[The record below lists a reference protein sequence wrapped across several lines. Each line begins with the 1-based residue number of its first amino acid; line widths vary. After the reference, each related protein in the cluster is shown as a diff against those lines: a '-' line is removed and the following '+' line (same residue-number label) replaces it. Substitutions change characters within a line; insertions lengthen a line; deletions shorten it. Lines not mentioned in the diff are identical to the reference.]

1 MVICGLDVR
10 KGEKCTLGGQPKEG
24 KKHPELCATNQ
35 QTKKNEIKS
44 NITGG
49 DSVKLLKA
57 DRALGTDGGDDVV
70 PGLGQVQRGSRSSA
84 DQEDFVALVDK
95 GGSCGCHCCVD
106 CAIRVEGMSVGG
118 GE

>member
-1 MVICGLDVR
+1 MHTRWSAQRR
-10 KGEKCTLGGQPKEG
+10 KEAPGVVCYKPPN
-24 KKHPELCATNQ
+24 KK
-35 QTKKNEIKS
+35 KKEIKS

-70 PGLGQVQRGSRSSA
+70 SGLGQVRRGSRSSA

-95 GGSCGCHCCVD
+95 GGGCGCHCCVD
-106 CAIRVEGMSVGG
+106 CVIRV
-118 GE
+118 